1 MQIMAI
7 CQNLIEK
14 IVSPLGYFLRTER
27 NGSLQVAIVAR
38 EGGRVHVAG
47 LITALQPA
55 HALV

>member
-27 NGSLQVAIVAR
+27 NGSLQVTIVAR
-38 EGGRVHVAG
+38 EGSRVHVAG